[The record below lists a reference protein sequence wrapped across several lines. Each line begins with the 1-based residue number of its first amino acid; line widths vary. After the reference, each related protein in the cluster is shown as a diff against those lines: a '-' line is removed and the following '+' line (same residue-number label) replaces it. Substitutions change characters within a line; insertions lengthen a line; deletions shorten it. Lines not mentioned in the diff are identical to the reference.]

1 MAQYRHAAQ
10 QQDKRV
16 YKWMIILS
24 VAMVASL
31 LLGLFV
37 LNALYGRPLYY
48 VGMYD
53 ANKPVASVG
62 YRGERFQTGS
72 AAQTFNDKD
81 MVAVGQTDEGF
92 LIYAR
97 RDELGGGGGWK
108 PEAGRKSPESYTS
121 AYMRTT
127 DGKYLPIQ
135 LQGKTKSQVQ

>member
-1 MAQYRHAAQ
+1 MAQYRHAAA
-10 QQDKRV
+10 QQDRRV

-53 ANKPVASVG
+53 ANKPVPEVS
-62 YRGERFQTGS
+62 YRGERFLTGTTAES
-72 AAQTFNDKD
+72 FNDND

-97 RDELGGGGGWK
+97 QEELGGGGGWK
-108 PEAGRKSPESYTS
+108 PEGGRKSPAAYSR

-135 LQGKTKSQVQ
+135 LQGKTKSQVK